1 MNLYQMKEI
10 MDSEKLNHY
19 LKVHQLE
26 SIFNGALMPYLT
38 LYRVNPGECIC
49 SQGDCMNYLY
59 VLVKGKVKVYT
70 TSVEGKNLILSFK
83 TPLEVIGDIEYI
95 QGIDIIN
102 TVEAVSEVNVIG
114 IQHKWLKKY
123 AEGQPAF
130 LQFLL
135 RVITQKF
142 YVKSKSLSF
151 NLMHPVEVRLASYLL
166 AVSFDETSAQI
177 NGRLNTENLKDTA
190 NLIGTSYRHLNRV
203 ILKLCRDG
211 LIDRSDGFIQVKDW
225 EGLKVLSSHNIY
237 E

>member
-1 MNLYQMKEI
+1 MNLNQMKEI

-26 SIFNGALMPYLT
+26 NIFNGTLMPYLS
-38 LYRVNPGECIC
+38 LYQVESGECIC
-49 SQGDCMNYLY
+49 SQGDRVNYLY

-70 TSVEGKNLILSFK
+70 TSVEGRNLILSFK

-102 TVEAVSEVNVIG
+102 TVEAVSDVYVIG
-114 IQHKWLKKY
+114 IHHQWLKQY

-166 AVSFDETSAQI
+166 SVSFDETNAQI
-177 NGRLNTENLKDTA
+177 TGRLNIESLKDTA
-190 NLIGTSYRHLNRV
+190 NFIGTSYRHLNRV
-203 ILKLCRDG
+203 ILQLCRDG

-225 EGLKVLSSHNIY
+225 DGLKALSSHNIY

>member
-1 MNLYQMKEI
+1 MKEI

-19 LKVHQLE
+19 LEAHQLE
-26 SIFNGALMPYLT
+26 SIFNGALMSYLS
-38 LYRVNPGECIC
+38 LYQVKPGECIC
-49 SQGDCMNYLY
+49 SQGDRMNYLY

-70 TSVEGKNLILSFK
+70 TSDEGKNLILSFK

-102 TVEAVSEVNVIG
+102 TVEAVSDVYVIG
-114 IQHKWLKKY
+114 IHHQWLKKY

-166 AVSFDETSAQI
+166 SVSFDETSDQI
-177 NGRLNTENLKDTA
+177 TGRLNTESLKDTA
-190 NLIGTSYRHLNRV
+190 NFIGTSYRHLNRV
-203 ILKLCRDG
+203 ILQLCRNG
-211 LIDRSDGFIQVKDW
+211 LIDRSEGFIQVKDW
-225 EGLKVLSSHNIY
+225 EGLKALSSHNIY

>member
-1 MNLYQMKEI
+1 
-10 MDSEKLNHY
+10 
-19 LKVHQLE
+19 
-26 SIFNGALMPYLT
+26 MPYLS
-38 LYRVNPGECIC
+38 LYQVESGESIC
-49 SQGDCMNYLY
+49 SQGDRVNYLY

-70 TSVEGKNLILSFK
+70 TSAEGKNLILSFK

-102 TVEAVSEVNVIG
+102 TVEAVSDVYVIG
-114 IQHKWLKKY
+114 IHHQWLKKY

-166 AVSFDETSAQI
+166 SVSFDETNAQI
-177 NGRLNTENLKDTA
+177 TGRLNTDSLKDTA
-190 NLIGTSYRHLNRV
+190 NFIGTSYRHLNRV
-203 ILKLCRDG
+203 ILQLCRDG
-211 LIDRSDGFIQVKDW
+211 LIDRSAGFIQVKDW
-225 EGLKVLSSHNIY
+225 EGLKALSSHNIY

>member
-1 MNLYQMKEI
+1 MKEI
-10 MDSEKLNHY
+10 MDSENLNHY

-26 SIFNGALMPYLT
+26 NIFNGALMPYLS
-38 LYRVNPGECIC
+38 LYQVESGECIC
-49 SQGDCMNYLY
+49 SQGDRVNYLY

-70 TSVEGKNLILSFK
+70 TSAEGKNLILSFK

-102 TVEAVSEVNVIG
+102 TVEAVSDVYVIG
-114 IQHKWLKKY
+114 IHHQWLKKY

-166 AVSFDETSAQI
+166 SVSFDETNAQI
-177 NGRLNTENLKDTA
+177 TGRLNTDSLKDTA
-190 NLIGTSYRHLNRV
+190 NFIGTSYRHLNRV
-203 ILKLCRDG
+203 ILQLCRDG
-211 LIDRSDGFIQVKDW
+211 LIDRSAGFIQVKDW
-225 EGLKVLSSHNIY
+225 EGLKALSSHNIY

>member
-1 MNLYQMKEI
+1 MKEI
-10 MDSEKLNHY
+10 MDSEKLDHY
-19 LKVHQLE
+19 LKVHQLKN
-26 SIFNGALMPYLT
+26 IFNGALMPYLS
-38 LYRVNPGECIC
+38 LYQVESGECIC
-49 SQGDCMNYLY
+49 SQGDRVNYLY

-102 TVEAVSEVNVIG
+102 TVEAVSDVYVIG
-114 IQHKWLKKY
+114 IHHQWLKKY
-123 AEGQPAF
+123 TEGQPAF

-166 AVSFDETSAQI
+166 SVSFDETNAQI
-177 NGRLNTENLKDTA
+177 TGRLNTESLKDTA
-190 NLIGTSYRHLNRV
+190 NFIGTSYRHLNRV
-203 ILKLCRDG
+203 ILQLCRDG

-225 EGLKVLSSHNIY
+225 EGLKALSSHNIY